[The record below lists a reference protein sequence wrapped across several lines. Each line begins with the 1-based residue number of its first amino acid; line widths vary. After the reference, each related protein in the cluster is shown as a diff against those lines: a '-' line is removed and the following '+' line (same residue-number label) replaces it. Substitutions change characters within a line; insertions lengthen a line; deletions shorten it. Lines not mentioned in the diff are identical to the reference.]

1 METMRIEQN
10 DQFSLTRPFLILLK
24 RKWLILLCLIGVLV
38 SVVTLNSIAP
48 KIYQAYTTIIFEE
61 QKGPGA
67 SINPFKISL
76 TKSFI
81 INQIEEIKSRSLA
94 DEVIKELPESII
106 NTFPLPKNPEP
117 GFDRQN
123 YIAKRVQKN
132 ISAKSITN
140 SEIIKIEV
148 QAYSPIAAQ
157 VIANTIAE
165 VLKKRNLDV
174 RREETDNVKE
184 IIEAQLL
191 TFKKQLDDAEIT
203 LKQFKEQSNVTI
215 IDKEAEE
222 IFKRITEAE
231 VVYNKAKTNLDA
243 AQKRLTV
250 IQDKLAAERKD
261 LVPTITKVTSPWAQK
276 LKQQLVELEFQYT
289 TLKVGDYSED
299 HPKMQLLRKQIEETK
314 ENLKKESLK
323 IASGENIIDPI
334 AQIQKFME
342 ESISLDIEIQT
353 YQAQEKALKEFIEGY
368 KRNLNTLP
376 DKELRLAQLLRDR
389 EVNEKI
395 YMMLL
400 QKREEAKIAEAERV
414 GNIRIID
421 YARMPEKPIKP
432 RKALNLIIG
441 IILGSLM
448 GTGLTFL
455 LEYVDTSVKT
465 VEEAEQITKL
475 SVLGAIPQIRTK
487 VKNIS
492 SKNIKNESEK
502 RKISEKISK
511 LITLHDQKSPEAE
524 TFRTLRT
531 NLKFASDELSSK
543 AFLITSSNPTEG
555 KSIIAANL
563 SITSAQ
569 MGLRTLLIDA
579 DLRKPVLHQLFQREK
594 VPGLVDFLSGDKEII
609 FSTDI
614 PNLSLLTAGNIPPNH
629 LEILTSDAMKN
640 MLVQFKNEYDTIF
653 VDTPPISLFS
663 DAGVLSSIIDGSLLV
678 IKAGES
684 SKKDL
689 LRAKSLLEK
698 ARSKIVGVVINFS
711 DAQDG
716 YLKHYYYYYFSDNND
731 GKKIKK
737 FRRSHKV

>member
-10 DQFSLTRPFLILLK
+10 DQFNFSKPFIIILK
-24 RKWLILLCLIGVLV
+24 RKWLILLCLSGVLG

-76 TKSFI
+76 TKSYI

-94 DEVIKELPESII
+94 DEVVNELPESII

-123 YIAKRVQKN
+123 YIAKRIQKN
-132 ISAKSITN
+132 ISAKPISN

-165 VLKKRNLDV
+165 VLKKRNLEV
-174 RREETDNVKE
+174 RREETDDVKE
-184 IIEAQLL
+184 IIEAQLV
-191 TFKKQLDDAEIT
+191 TFKKQLDDAEIA

-243 AQKRLTV
+243 AQKRLAV
-250 IQDKLAAERKD
+250 IQDKLATERED

-289 TLKVGDYSED
+289 TLKVGDYAED

-421 YARMPEKPIKP
+421 YARIPEKPIKP

-441 IILGSLM
+441 LMLGGMM
-448 GTGLTFL
+448 GIGLAFL
-455 LEYVDTSVKT
+455 LEYIDTSVKT
-465 VEEAEQITKL
+465 VEQAEQITEL
-475 SVLGAIPQIRTK
+475 SVLGTIPQIRTRAK
-487 VKNIS
+487 IFS
-492 SKNIKNESEK
+492 STHIENKIEN
-502 RKISEKISK
+502 RKISEKISR

-524 TFRTLRT
+524 AFRTLRT
-531 NLKFASDELSSK
+531 NLNFASDELPFKSI
-543 AFLITSSNPTEG
+543 LITSSNPDEG

-563 SITSAQ
+563 SIASAQ

-629 LEILTSDAMKN
+629 LEILTSEAIKN
-640 MLVQFKNEYDTIF
+640 MLIQFKNEYDTIF
-653 VDTPPISLFS
+653 VDTPPINLFS
-663 DAGVLSSIIDGSLLV
+663 DAGVLSSIVDGSLLV

-689 LRAKSLLEK
+689 LRAKDLLEK
-698 ARSKIVGVVINFS
+698 ARGEIVGVVINFS

-731 GKKIKK
+731 GKKVKK
-737 FRRSHKV
+737 FRRGHKV